1 VSITLRDYLWINR
14 AKITSSQLAERLG
27 ISRSY
32 LSKIANGRLC
42 PSIDLAKAIQ
52 METNGEVLWYEVME
66 FSYNYSQRAK
76 KAATGKKK

>member
-1 VSITLRDYLWINR
+1 MSVTLRDYLWINR
-14 AKITSSQLAERLG
+14 SKITSSQLAAKLG

-52 METNGEVLWYEVME
+52 METGGEVLWHEIME
-66 FSYNYSQRAK
+66 FSFNYSQRAK
-76 KAATGKKK
+76 KAATDKKK